1 MVFFGTRLGK
11 IVNWQNFFGMWK
23 SDFKPKI
30 SVDLQK
36 AKNIKLIRY
45 NVSPSQ
51 IFRWQC
57 VTEYQNIVNK
67 DEKESDNE
75 K

>member
-1 MVFFGTRLGK
+1 
-11 IVNWQNFFGMWK
+11 MWK